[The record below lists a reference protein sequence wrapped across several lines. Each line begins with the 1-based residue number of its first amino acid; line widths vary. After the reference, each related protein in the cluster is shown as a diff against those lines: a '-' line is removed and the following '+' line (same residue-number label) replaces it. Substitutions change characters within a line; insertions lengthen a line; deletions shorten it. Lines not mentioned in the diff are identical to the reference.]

1 MAKMF
6 DPPHPGG
13 ILKEELDCL
22 KISVSDFAKQIVVDP
37 AYLKLVLQER
47 APITTEI
54 AHKIALVITGPKAEV
69 WIAIQKDFD
78 ESLQHCPKGF
88 ICS

>member
-22 KISVSDFAKQIVVDP
+22 KVSVFDFAKQIDVDP
-37 AYLKLVLQER
+37 AYLKSVLDEQALISAEMANR
-47 APITTEI
+47 
-54 AHKIALVITGPKAEV
+54 IALAITGPDSSTWLSMQADYEASV
-69 WIAIQKDFD
+69 DR
-78 ESLQHCPKGF
+78 EMPC
-88 ICS
+88 